1 MHTQKLSEKVPI
13 GESYFMNHMFW
24 GRASH
29 MLVGGIF
36 FFIHRTFNLL
46 TATNTN
52 FQIQTKYHKNLNQ
65 EPLIFNGNI

>member
-1 MHTQKLSEKVPI
+1 MHKTNLSEKVPI

-36 FFIHRTFNLL
+36 FFIHITFNLL
-46 TATNTN
+46 TATNKKI
-52 FQIQTKYHKNLNQ
+52 QIQTKYHKN
-65 EPLIFNGNI
+65 FN